1 MKRQFGPFVP
11 IIHGLEGVLLYASET
26 LAAQLEGAAT
36 SINELKKECAFR
48 SALTSRLAAQGYNT
62 TFIINEICDAS
73 KKPTLATNAEIQNK
87 TLEASTKIWIV
98 QALGAIGGNF
108 NKLCNIIDIDA
119 ANSVGLD
126 GAFVK
131 QEICGTG
138 G

>member
-1 MKRQFGPFVP
+1 M
-11 IIHGLEGVLLYASET
+11 EGVLLYASET

-36 SINELKKECAFR
+36 SINELKKECAC
-48 SALTSRLAAQGYNT
+48 SSDLTSRLAAQGYNT

-119 ANSVGLD
+119 ADSVGLD